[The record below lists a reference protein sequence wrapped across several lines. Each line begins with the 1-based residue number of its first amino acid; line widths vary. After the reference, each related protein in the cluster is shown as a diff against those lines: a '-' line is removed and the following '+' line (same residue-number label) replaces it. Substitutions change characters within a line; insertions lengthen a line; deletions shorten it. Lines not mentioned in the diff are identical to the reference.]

1 MLQKN
6 NSERQRAVH
15 NQNAVV
21 IATWLSFD
29 ERASRGWGVIW
40 AGVGLCRHVVL
51 HAANAV
57 ADARVR
63 FPGTINAL
71 AVAGVAIATGAALIP
86 MSVPDNRP
94 AAPKGSEAQLH
105 SLPRHDR
112 LVPRDFDW
120 GRFPSLDFASF
131 YPPSNQSAPNVRA
144 SASNPSIATDA
155 DSVQSASAARDI
167 EVGNIRSKALGL
179 ASFYR
184 SGLKTANGEAFDP
197 SQLTAAHRTLPFGT
211 KLRVTNLK
219 TGKSVIVRVND
230 RGPYVAGRIV
240 DVSYSAAESLGMIEQ
255 GVANVHLAVVQ

>member
-1 MLQKN
+1 M
-6 NSERQRAVH
+6 
-15 NQNAVV
+15 
-21 IATWLSFD
+21 
-29 ERASRGWGVIW
+29 IW

-51 HAANAV
+51 HATKAV
-57 ADARVR
+57 AHARAR
-63 FPGTINAL
+63 FPGTFIAL
-71 AVAGVAIATGAALIP
+71 AIAGVAIATGAALIP

-94 AAPKGSEAQLH
+94 AAPEGSEALLR

-112 LVPRDFDW
+112 LVARDFDW

-131 YPPSNQSAPNVRA
+131 YPPSNQLASSAPA
-144 SASNPSIATDA
+144 SASGPPIAAEA
-155 DSVQSASAARDI
+155 DSVESASAARDI
-167 EVGNIRSKALGL
+167 AVGNIRSKALGL

-184 SGLKTANGEAFDP
+184 SGVKTANGEAFDP

-255 GVANVHLAVVQ
+255 GVAKVHLAVVQ